1 MSLASVADFINFVGL
16 NEAVQ
21 LTQAGNPDMHSPD
34 TEKIQSGLDKA
45 RILLTEKVS
54 DTDWPLFEL
63 CQLRIA
69 RYILDP
75 YTSREVVK
83 EGHDKA
89 WEWVES
95 RPRRILWT

>member
-1 MSLASVADFINFVGL
+1 MSLASVADFIDYVGL

-21 LTQAGNPDMHSPD
+21 LTQAGNSDMHSPD
-34 TEKIQSGLDKA
+34 TEKIQSGLDQAKK
-45 RILLTEKVS
+45 ILTQKVS
-54 DTDWPLFEL
+54 DTDWPMFKP

-69 RYILDP
+69 RSILDP
-75 YTSREVVK
+75 FTSREVVQL
-83 EGHDKA
+83 GLSQA